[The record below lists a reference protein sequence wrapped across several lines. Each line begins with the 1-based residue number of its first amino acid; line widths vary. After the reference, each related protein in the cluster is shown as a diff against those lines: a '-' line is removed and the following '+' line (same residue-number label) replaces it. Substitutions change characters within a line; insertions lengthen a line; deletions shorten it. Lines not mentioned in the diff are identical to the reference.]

1 MADLNDIINTLIAEA
16 NAEGPE
22 GMRRVGETILNRA
35 AIRGI
40 DPAAVV
46 RQPHQFTGYYA
57 PGPAAVA
64 AQRDPRVRTAAE
76 AAWELAR
83 QPGDPTDGADHYHA
97 DYVDPDWASAMP
109 STGSYGQHQ
118 FYRSRQVP
126 AEALARLLAPTAP
139 TPAMPSAALNAR
151 RSPAFNGDP
160 LTPAN
165 GRVVSSFPTRP
176 VSASSLFNGDP
187 LTPSN
192 GPVVASFP
200 TARGAFNGDPLTP
213 APGRVVASIPTR
225 PAQAMTTAQLRADNG
240 QNGLSRSTQ
249 KTIADMFNGDP
260 LTPAPGRVVASIPT
274 TPAARPLIQL
284 AQTFAGQDR
293 APAAQ
298 TRQPVTAS
306 GVGKAPATRTVQS
319 VPVSRSDP
327 IGSAPKFSD
336 LAAMF
341 APTVPSARTASST
354 NKVQDRLPA
363 TPGPRANAAAP
374 GPALFGGLDPTLAGP
389 APTPFSA
396 SDAARARA
404 PQPTTKT
411 ITERV
416 VNPAWMAAQ
425 KAAKV
430 DPIGEM
436 PSWGDF
442 ASFAAPKPAAKM
454 PSQYISV
461 TRKVPV
467 AASPAFVAAKQAPV
481 ARRAPAAAPLRV
493 VVQRSTPPAQPK
505 SLYYTNPIAFGNDA
519 VSRSG
524 DTSSGNQAEAAAAR
538 ASGDSWRASRGR

>member
-1 MADLNDIINTLIAEA
+1 MDLNDIINTLIAEA

-40 DPAAVV
+40 APDEVV
-46 RQPHQFTGYYA
+46 RQPSQYTGYYA
-57 PGPAAVA
+57 PGPAAIA
-64 AQRDPRVRTAAE
+64 AQRNPQVRTAAE

-83 QPGDPTDGADHYHA
+83 QPGDPTNGADHYHA
-97 DYVDPDWASAMP
+97 DYVDPDWANAMP
-109 STGSYGQHQ
+109 STGSYGQHR

-126 AEALARLLAPTAP
+126 AEALARLLAPSAP
-139 TPAMPSAALNAR
+139 TPVMPSAALNAR

-165 GRVVSSFPTRP
+165 GPVVSSFSTRP
-176 VSASSLFNGDP
+176 VPASSLFNGDP

-200 TARGAFNGDPLTP
+200 TGRGAFNGDPLTP

-225 PAQAMTTAQLRADNG
+225 APAARMTTAQLRADNG
-240 QNGLSRSTQ
+240 QNGISRTTQ
-249 KTIADMFNGDP
+249 KSIADMFNGDP
-260 LTPAPGRVVASIPT
+260 LTPASGRVVATYPT
-274 TPAARPLIQL
+274 PPA
-284 AQTFAGQDR
+284 T
-293 APAAQ
+293 
-298 TRQPVTAS
+298 T

-319 VPVSRSDP
+319 VPVSRIDP
-327 IGSAPKFSD
+327 VGAAPKFTD

-341 APTVPSARTASST
+341 GSST
-354 NKVQDRLPA
+354 QYNDKAHGFAGGASQSRLPA

-374 GPALFGGLDPTLAGP
+374 GPALFGGLDPNLAGP
-389 APTPFSA
+389 APAPFSA
-396 SDAARARA
+396 SDAARARS
-404 PQPTTKT
+404 PKPTTKT

-416 VNPAWMAAQ
+416 INPAWTAAQ
-425 KAAKV
+425 KAAKI
-430 DPIGEM
+430 DPVGEM

-442 ASFAAPKPAAKM
+442 ASTFAAPKPAAKM

-467 AASPAFVAAKQAPV
+467 AAPPAFAAARPVPV
-481 ARRAPAAAPLRV
+481 ARPAVAQRAAAPLRV
-493 VVQRSTPPAQPK
+493 VVQRSAPSQPK

-524 DTSSGNQAEAAAAR
+524 DTSTGSQADAAAAR